1 MNPKTK
7 TLDAL
12 IKAKQKKAQELAEG
26 IENMLI
32 NRAQELR
39 EYSLTAW
46 VLGQKVREFNQS
58 DGKRSATTAC
68 ETAADIESFGSLNPD
83 YLDLITS
90 DTHDLINLL
99 HELEN
104 LEKAK
109 GEQKND

>member
-1 MNPKTK
+1 MKTK
-7 TLDAL
+7 TNPIESL
-12 IKAKQKKAQELAEG
+12 IAVKRARAEKLAEG
-26 IENMLI
+26 IENMLTSQ
-32 NRAQELR
+32 AEELR

-46 VLGQKVREFNQS
+46 VLYEKVREFIEA

-68 ETAADIESFGSLNPD
+68 ETAADISWFGSLHPD
-83 YLDLITS
+83 YLRDINS
-90 DTHDLINLL
+90 DTRDLINLL